1 MEKKRGCS
9 LLERFLQTK
18 QTMGNKIIKLQL
30 KHPTYTDHYLY
41 SGMLIS
47 EELLTKV
54 QIYCLLLLECKIM
67 ICSLKGKALKTS
79 TQVGR
84 RQELNLRE
92 HSSAAMLNLSIN
104 PGCVH
109 VPLQSDSILQDLNTD
124 LFLFHIAKKILT
136 LGFVIAIRTRSL
148 RLDHLLIYCCFYCIS
163 D

>member
-1 MEKKRGCS
+1 M
-9 LLERFLQTK
+9 LERFLQTK
-18 QTMGNKIIKLQL
+18 QTMGLGLQL

-47 EELLTKV
+47 EELLTNVK
-54 QIYCLLLLECKIM
+54 IYCLLLLECKIM

-104 PGCVH
+104 PGCVQ

-124 LFLFHIAKKILT
+124 LFLFSV
-136 LGFVIAIRTRSL
+136 GVCNSNRTQSL
-148 RLDHLLIYCCFYCIS
+148 RLDHLLVLFLLFYFRLTETRT
-163 D
+163 

>member
-47 EELLTKV
+47 EELLTNVK
-54 QIYCLLLLECKIM
+54 IYCLLLPECKIM
-67 ICSLKGKALKTS
+67 ICSHKGKERKTS

-104 PGCVH
+104 PGCAH

-124 LFLFHIAKKILT
+124 LFLFSF
-136 LGFVIAIRTRSL
+136 GVCNSNRTQSL
-148 RLDHLLIYCCFYCIS
+148 RLDHLLILFLLFYFRLTETRT
-163 D
+163 